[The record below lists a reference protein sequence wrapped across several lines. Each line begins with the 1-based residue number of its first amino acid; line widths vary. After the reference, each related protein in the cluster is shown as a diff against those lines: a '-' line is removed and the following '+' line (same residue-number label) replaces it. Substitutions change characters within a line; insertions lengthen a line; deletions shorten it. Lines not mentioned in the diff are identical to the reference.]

1 MSTTTKLSDL
11 FGSMVF
17 NEDTMKERLSSAS
30 YEAWK
35 KCVTDGT
42 SLDIS
47 TANEIAQAMK
57 QWAVEKGATHY
68 THWFQP
74 MTGVTAEKHDSF
86 IAPVGGGKIMMEF
99 SGKELIRGEPDAS
112 SFPSGGLRAT
122 FEARGYTA
130 WDPTSFAFIK
140 EGSLC
145 IPTIFC
151 SYSGEALDKKTPL
164 LRSMDEIS
172 RQAVRILRLFGDT
185 TTKRVVVQVG
195 PEQEYFLVDKAQ
207 YAQREDLRMCGRT
220 LFGAK
225 PPKGQE
231 LDDHYYGAIRPRVA
245 AYMKDLDEELWK
257 LGVLSKTK
265 HNEVAPSQ
273 HEMATIYSDAN
284 TACDHNQL
292 AMELLKKVADRHGLV
307 CLIHEKPFEG
317 VNGSG
322 KHDNWSLATDTGKNL
337 FQPGSTPSQNFQFLL
352 FLAAFVKGV
361 DEYQGLLRASVAS
374 SGNDHRLGAQE
385 APPAVIS
392 IFLGDEL
399 TQVVHALLEGT
410 DHVDLGKRVLD
421 MGPAALPH
429 IRQDNTD
436 RNRTSPM
443 AFTGNKFEFRMV
455 GSSDSV
461 SGANIVLNA
470 MMAQELEGFADRLEG
485 AEDFPAA
492 LAALLKETFQ
502 AHQRIL
508 FDGNGYD
515 ESWVQEAQARGLL
528 DLPTTPDALPELV
541 TEKAIALFQ
550 RHGIYAPEEVE
561 ARYHVYVDKYV
572 QEILIEARTM
582 VDMVQ
587 RDILPACSGYL
598 SDLCRRAQAEQ
609 AMGLSA
615 IYETTAARQ
624 AGEHIAALQTAY
636 QALQAAIQA
645 TPAQGELA
653 IVFCRDSL
661 LPQMDKV
668 RAAAD
673 ALEGI
678 VDRARWPFPTYVDL
692 LFSEG

>member
-1 MSTTTKLSDL
+1 M
-11 FGSMVF
+11 
-17 NEDTMKERLSSAS
+17 
-30 YEAWK
+30 
-35 KCVTDGT
+35 
-42 SLDIS
+42 
-47 TANEIAQAMK
+47 
-57 QWAVEKGATHY
+57 
-68 THWFQP
+68 
-74 MTGVTAEKHDSF
+74 
-86 IAPVGGGKIMMEF
+86 
-99 SGKELIRGEPDAS
+99 
-112 SFPSGGLRAT
+112 
-122 FEARGYTA
+122 
-130 WDPTSFAFIK
+130 
-140 EGSLC
+140 
-145 IPTIFC
+145 
-151 SYSGEALDKKTPL
+151 
-164 LRSMDEIS
+164 
-172 RQAVRILRLFGDT
+172 
-185 TTKRVVVQVG
+185 
-195 PEQEYFLVDKAQ
+195 
-207 YAQREDLRMCGRT
+207 
-220 LFGAK
+220 
-225 PPKGQE
+225 
-231 LDDHYYGAIRPRVA
+231 
-245 AYMKDLDEELWK
+245 
-257 LGVLSKTK
+257 
-265 HNEVAPSQ
+265 
-273 HEMATIYSDAN
+273 
-284 TACDHNQL
+284 
-292 AMELLKKVADRHGLV
+292 
-307 CLIHEKPFEG
+307 
-317 VNGSG
+317 
-322 KHDNWSLATDTGKNL
+322 
-337 FQPGSTPSQNFQFLL
+337 
-352 FLAAFVKGV
+352 
-361 DEYQGLLRASVAS
+361 
-374 SGNDHRLGAQE
+374 
-385 APPAVIS
+385 IS

-421 MGPAALPH
+421 MGLAALPH

-502 AHQRIL
+502 THQRIL

-587 RDILPACSGYL
+587 RDILPACSGYV

-653 IVFCRDSL
+653 MVFCRDSL